1 MPASLTMDFL
11 FEGSAI
17 VFVAILGASIGSFLN
32 VVIYRLPAGLS
43 LSHPPSRCPHCLTP
57 LRKRENVPIFG
68 WFMLKGKCAHCGAA
82 ISFRY
87 PLVEAIVMLLFL
99 ATYLFYGFSLQTIG
113 YWVFISY
120 LLALALIDLDTLTL
134 SNRLMKSGL
143 VLGLGFQTAIAA
155 GTGSFSSTVM
165 GFLWAVISTV
175 MGLWLLDIVTWLGRL
190 SFGPNA
196 MGGGDAK
203 LFAMIGAWLGWKL
216 MLMAGLLAC
225 SAGSIFGLIA
235 IALKIMKRGNPM
247 PFGPFLALGAILSVF
262 YGEFLVSGYW
272 MLMGK
277 LYGN

>member
-1 MPASLTMDFL
+1 MDFL
-11 FEGSAI
+11 FESSAI
-17 VFVAILGASIGSFLN
+17 VLVAILGASIGSFLN

-68 WFMLKGKCAHCGAA
+68 WFMLKGKCAHCSAK

-87 PLVEAIVMLLFL
+87 PLVEAIVMFLFL

-113 YWVFISY
+113 YWIFISY
-120 LLALALIDLDTLTL
+120 LLALALIDLDTLML

-143 VLGLGFQTAIAA
+143 VLGLAFQTTIAA
-155 GTGSFSSTVM
+155 GTGSLASTMM
-165 GFLWAVISTV
+165 GFLWAVFSAV
-175 MGLWLLDIVTWLGRL
+175 LGLWLLDIITWIGRL
-190 SFGPNA
+190 CFGPNA

-216 MLMAGLLAC
+216 MLMSGFLAC
-225 SAGSIFGLIA
+225 LSGAIFGLAA
-235 IALKIMKRGNPM
+235 IALKILKRGNPM
-247 PFGPFLALGAILSVF
+247 PFGPFLALGAILAVF